1 MMKKMNR
8 AHMVMSAVVLGLLGA
23 ALLTGGCGPGRGSTA
38 IRLPDAPRLVGGGM
52 VIEWRAPERGT
63 VYLVEKRTRKIVE
76 TRSLEEG
83 GIYKFAATSVVQADE
98 FEQML
103 GIRFSKAQFQLYFE
117 PAGAEGTDAA
127 AWQPPGQTW
136 GRF

>member
-1 MMKKMNR
+1 MRKTER
-8 AHMVMSAVVLGLLGA
+8 THIVVGMVVMGLVGIPLLGGCW
-23 ALLTGGCGPGRGSTA
+23 TGDRTA
-38 IRLPDAPRLVGGGM
+38 RLPDTPRLVGGGM

-83 GIYKFAATSVVQADE
+83 GIYKFTATSVVQADE

>member
-1 MMKKMNR
+1 MKKR
-8 AHMVMSAVVLGLLGA
+8 DYTRVVIPMVVTGLLGV
-23 ALLTGGCGPGRGSTA
+23 LLIGGCGSSHQTA
-38 IRLPDAPRLVGGGM
+38 RLPDTPRLVGGGM
-52 VIEWRAPERGT
+52 MIEWRAPERGT

-83 GIYKFAATSVVQADE
+83 GIYKFSATSVVQADE

-117 PAGAEGTDAA
+117 PAGPEGADPEAGEPPDR
-127 AWQPPGQTW
+127 AWS
-136 GRF
+136 RF

>member
-1 MMKKMNR
+1 MKKR
-8 AHMVMSAVVLGLLGA
+8 DYTRVVIPMVVTGLLGV
-23 ALLTGGCGPGRGSTA
+23 LLIGGCWSGHRTA
-38 IRLPDAPRLVGGGM
+38 RLPDTPRLVGGGM
-52 VIEWRAPERGT
+52 MIEWRAPERGT
-63 VYLVEKRTRKIVE
+63 VYLVEKCTRKVVE

-117 PAGAEGTDAA
+117 PAGAAGTDID